1 MKTLKVIIAHHLKK
15 LGHTP
20 RWLVL
25 VIDLLINTI
34 SLWITVFL
42 FEKIGIKAQSSGYE
56 RMVLILA
63 ISFLFLWLFKS
74 QRGLVRHS
82 TFRDIWKIFFITISI
97 LFASKAFS
105 WLWQRVYGYP
115 IFLDIHLVVNF
126 VLSFFLLSFFRGRVL
141 KSMMV

>member
-82 TFRDIWKIFFITISI
+82 TFRDI
-97 LFASKAFS
+97 
-105 WLWQRVYGYP
+105 
-115 IFLDIHLVVNF
+115 
-126 VLSFFLLSFFRGRVL
+126 
-141 KSMMV
+141 